1 MTSKTEMNNELNLND
16 MAITIEVDGGVIEDV
31 RNGEIRHMVLE
42 INGDNQESILET
54 VDGHLALTV
63 DELPDKYYGCYY
75 YNNGEFPYNIKDD
88 LHFLILSSDEED
100 CLVRIIDV
108 ETEAAMR
115 FNYNEEKET
124 MEEDPDGECCVWE
137 VAFEIVPMPED
148 AKTYL
153 MRWNPQISSFTEKDY
168 KECLEDLNHVT
179 FRMNWSIR
187 EWEEARRG
195 DMFYMLRIGDDKAGI
210 VFRGQFL
217 SDPYPGDDWA
227 GSNKRRMYVD
237 MICDA
242 TPEAESKTILP
253 LEKLH
258 EAIPEIDWGAKGS
271 SGVLLPETVT
281 EKLEDLWEE

>member
-1 MTSKTEMNNELNLND
+1 MNNELNLND

-168 KECLEDLNHVT
+168 KECLEDLNHGT

-217 SDPYPGDDWA
+217 SDPYRGDDWA